1 MFSLRHIRCG
11 FNRVWHGVIC
21 ALLLLVAAVTVQASE
36 QEDQVFD
43 ALRSATG
50 SKWHLTGAGIGLG
63 VAAEAAQSFTVG
75 VGGILT
81 GVDVQIFKGSNATK
95 KLTLEVRSTH
105 QLLPAEKAAG
115 ILLKKHIDPAQLPGV
130 QPAFIHVDL
139 HEYCQR
145 VNAGE
150 VLAIVLVSQEEIG
163 GYGWQTADGNHYGG
177 GQRYARS
184 RQAPSW
190 GLNAKDM
197 AGHDL
202 GFKTYIDPESR
213 CRGRK

>member
-1 MFSLRHIRCG
+1 MFSIRHFRCG
-11 FNRVWHGVIC
+11 SNRNWHGGIF
-21 ALLLLVAAVTVQASE
+21 ALLLLFATTMVQASE

-43 ALRSATG
+43 ALSSATG
-50 SKWHLTGAGIGLG
+50 SKWQLTGAGIGLG

-75 VGGILT
+75 ADGVLT
-81 GVDVQIFKGSNATK
+81 GIEVQLFKIANATK
-95 KLTLEVRSTH
+95 KVTLEVRRTH
-105 QLLPAEKAAG
+105 QSLPAEKAG
-115 ILLKKHIDPAQLPGV
+115 ILLRKQIDPAQLSGN

-145 VNAGE
+145 VKSGE
-150 VLAIVLVSQEEIG
+150 VLAIVLVSQEEVG
-163 GYGWQTADGNHYGG
+163 GYGWQTADGNRYGG

-184 RQAPSW
+184 RQSPNW

-202 GFKTYIDPESR
+202 GFKTFIDPKAR
-213 CRGRK
+213 CGGRR

>member
-1 MFSLRHIRCG
+1 MFST
-11 FNRVWHGVIC
+11 WHFGRSIKRGWLGVIYTLV
-21 ALLLLVAAVTVQASE
+21 LLIAATAVPASE
-36 QEDQVFD
+36 QVDQVFD
-43 ALRSATG
+43 ALRSAAG
-50 SKWHLTGAGIGLG
+50 SKWQSTGAGIGLG

-75 VGGILT
+75 GDGVLT
-81 GVDVQIFKGSNATK
+81 GIDVQIFKGSNATK
-95 KLTLEVRSTH
+95 KLTLEVRSTD
-105 QLLPAEKAAG
+105 QSLPAEKAVG
-115 ILLKKHIDPAQLPGV
+115 ILLRKHIDPALLPEA

-139 HEYCQR
+139 REYCQR
-145 VNAGE
+145 VKSGE

-163 GYGWQTADGNHYGG
+163 GYGWQTAEGNRYGG

-184 RQAPSW
+184 RQSPNW

-213 CRGRK
+213 CRERK